1 MSLAVVARRLVK
13 AYDTTVVLKEVS
25 VDIFEGE
32 CIMLVGPSGSGKT
45 TLLSIIGCV
54 LRPDSGTIRMFG
66 EDITALDESELP
78 RLRRARIGFVFQG
91 HNLIASLTALENV
104 VFQLQMRGI
113 GGAEG
118 ERQAREL
125 LERVGL
131 SHRLNNMPREMS
143 GGQRQRVAVARA
155 LAGSPRLVLA
165 DEPTASLDKESGL
178 QVMQLFTNL
187 AKERGVTLVVVTHD
201 SRIFQYADRIEHL
214 ENGMIVPN
222 EESSIPVVRVAHF
235 WPKGSGT

>member
-1 MSLAVVARRLVK
+1 MSLAVVARKLVK
-13 AYDTTVVLKEVS
+13 AYDSTPVLKSVS
-25 VDIFEGE
+25 VDVFEGE

-54 LRPDSGTIRMFG
+54 LRPDSGTMKLFG
-66 EDITALDESELP
+66 EEITTLDEAELP
-78 RLRRARIGFVFQG
+78 RVRRARIGFCFQG
-91 HNLIASLTALENV
+91 HNLIASLTAEENV
-104 VFQLQMRGI
+104 AFQLHMRGI
-113 GGAEG
+113 GGAEAV
-118 ERQAREL
+118 RQAREL
-125 LERVGL
+125 LDQVGL
-131 SHRLNNMPREMS
+131 SHRFDHLSRELS

-178 QVMQLFTNL
+178 QVMAMFKNL
-187 AKERGVTLVVVTHD
+187 AKERGVTLIVVTHD

-214 ENGMIVPN
+214 ENGMIVTN